1 MIATRHAAAFLLAVA
16 LTATCTTALRAEDQ
30 PLRQIIDRE
39 IRAGWEQEKLTA
51 PGLASDGVFLR
62 RVYLDLLGTVPTYDE
77 TKQFLDDKAEDKRP
91 KLIDKLLEDPRYAL
105 HQARVWDLTFFGR
118 HPPDSELLGRREGF
132 QKWLTEQFTQNVP
145 YDRWVRDLLNA
156 EGWTDQGPAMFYALY
171 RNNPEEAAVAVSR
184 LFLGTQLQC
193 ARCHDHPFEKWKQ
206 EDFYGLAG
214 FFVRITPVEGNRNGK
229 RHYMIAEKTTGEV
242 LFTGPVKDQKPGQK
256 GKPVAA
262 RFLGGDALEEPEV
275 PKDFK
280 EPDLKTAKGA
290 TPPKPLFSRKEKLA
304 EWITAPDNPYFARAA
319 ANRVWA
325 QFMGRGLVHPVD
337 DLGGKKKPSHPAL
350 LEALAVQL
358 KAQKFDLKWYIRELV
373 NSQAYQAAAAG
384 ASTDA
389 APFMYERARVRP
401 LSVEELM
408 SAMRTVT
415 GYDATEKKPDQGKMP
430 GSEYMVMYF
439 GEPMDGRGDFQPSL
453 SEHLYMN
460 NSSQLRQVI
469 QRKKGNLA
477 DVLLSSSAPW
487 DERVEQLYL
496 SVLNRP
502 PKPPEKERF
511 VTYLTS
517 KPDAAPL
524 LEDAIWVLL
533 NCAEFRFNH

>member
-1 MIATRHAAAFLLAVA
+1 MTATRHAAAFLLAVA
-16 LTATCTTALRAEDQ
+16 LTATCNAALQADAP

-39 IRAGWEQEKLTA
+39 IRAGWDQEKLTP
-51 PGLASDGVFLR
+51 PGLATDGVFLR

-77 TKQFLDDKAEDKRP
+77 TKQFLDDKAEDKRS
-91 KLIDKLLEDPRYAL
+91 KLVDKLLEDPRYAL

-118 HPPDSELLGRREGF
+118 HPPDYELLTRRDGF

-145 YDRWVRDLLNA
+145 YDRWVRELLNA
-156 EGWTDQGPAMFYALY
+156 EGWTDQGPTMFYALY
-171 RNNPEEAAVAVSR
+171 RNQPEEAAVAVSR

-256 GKPVAA
+256 GTPVQA
-262 RFLGGDALEEPEV
+262 RYLGGDALEEPPV

-280 EPDLKTAKGA
+280 EPDLKAAK
-290 TPPKPLFSRKEKLA
+290 TPPPKPLFSRKEKLA
-304 EWITAPDNPYFARAA
+304 EWVTAADNPYFARAA

-337 DLGGKKKPSHPAL
+337 DLGGKKKPSHPGL
-350 LEALAVQL
+350 LEALADQL

-373 NSQAYQAAAAG
+373 NSQAYQAASSG
-384 ASTDA
+384 ASTEA

-401 LSVEELM
+401 LSAEELM

-415 GYDATEKKPDQGKMP
+415 GYDATEKKPDQGKIP

-487 DERVEQLYL
+487 DERVDQMYL

-502 PKPPEKERF
+502 PKAAEKERF
-511 VTYLTS
+511 VAYLTS